1 MTTLPGAAF
10 FDSALSFGM
19 IRGGKIDAAILG
31 AMQVSATGDLANWMI
46 PGKMVKGPGGA
57 MDLVHGAGR
66 VIVLMEHV
74 AKDGSAK
81 IVDACTLPLT
91 GRGVVDRI
99 ITDLAVIDVTPDGL
113 VLVELA
119 PGVTVE
125 QVRQA
130 TEPPL
135 RIARN
140 WTTEGPRSMSENDV
154 VIVAAARTPQGRLK
168 GQLAAFTA
176 PQLGSFAIRG
186 ALEQGGVDPADV
198 DAVIVGQ
205 VLAAGS
211 GQNAARQA
219 AIGAGIGWDVPAHSV
234 NKVCLSGLTA
244 VIDAARMIRTGDAE
258 VVVAAGMESMTRAP
272 HLLMGSRDG
281 WTYGTVEVLDHMA
294 YDGLTDAYD
303 RESMGASTERHNARY
318 ELTREAQ
325 DQVAALSHQRAAAA
339 QESGVLD
346 AEIVAV
352 EVPQRRGEPVRVT
365 RDEGVRPETTVETL
379 AGLRPAFAEGGSI
392 TAGNSSQISDGASA
406 VVVTTRATAEAKG
419 WPVLVTVGA
428 SGQTAGPDNSL
439 QAQPARA
446 IEQACRKQGITPQ
459 DLDLVEINEAFGA
472 VVARSQTELGLDGD
486 IVNVHGGGI
495 AIGHPIGASGN
506 RLVVHVAHELARRGG
521 GTAAVGLCGGGGQ
534 GEALILTR

>member
-1 MTTLPGAAF
+1 MTEAVTAE
-10 FDSALSFGM
+10 
-19 IRGGKIDAAILG
+19 
-31 AMQVSATGDLANWMI
+31 TGN
-46 PGKMVKGPGGA
+46 
-57 MDLVHGAGR
+57 AG
-66 VIVLMEHV
+66 
-74 AKDGSAK
+74 
-81 IVDACTLPLT
+81 
-91 GRGVVDRI
+91 
-99 ITDLAVIDVTPDGL
+99 TDI
-113 VLVELA
+113 
-119 PGVTVE
+119 
-125 QVRQA
+125 
-130 TEPPL
+130 
-135 RIARN
+135 
-140 WTTEGPRSMSENDV
+140 

-168 GQLAAFTA
+168 GQLASFTA
-176 PQLGSFAIRG
+176 PQLGSFAIAG
-186 ALEQGGVDPADV
+186 ALEQGSIDPADV

-244 VIDAARMIRTGDAE
+244 IIDAARMIRTGDAD
-258 VVVAAGMESMTRAP
+258 VVVAAGMESMTRSP

-281 WTYGTVEVLDHMA
+281 WAYGSVEVLDHMA

-325 DQVAALSHQRAAAA
+325 DAVAARSHQRAAAA
-339 QESGVLD
+339 QAAGVFAD
-346 AEIVAV
+346 EIVDV
-352 EVPQRRGEPVRVT
+352 SVPQRRGEPILVT
-365 RDEGVRPETTVETL
+365 ADEGVRPDTTVETL
-379 AGLRPAFAEGGSI
+379 GGLRAAFAEGGSI

-406 VVVTTRATAEAKG
+406 VVVTSRAVAESKG
-419 WPVLVTVGA
+419 WSVLVTVGA

-446 IEQACRKQGITPQ
+446 IERACEKQGITPA

-472 VVARSQTELGLDGD
+472 VVARSQVELGLDPE
-486 IVNVHGGGI
+486 IVNIHGGGI

-506 RLVVHVAHELARRGG
+506 RLVVHIAHELARRGG

>member
-1 MTTLPGAAF
+1 
-10 FDSALSFGM
+10 
-19 IRGGKIDAAILG
+19 
-31 AMQVSATGDLANWMI
+31 
-46 PGKMVKGPGGA
+46 
-57 MDLVHGAGR
+57 
-66 VIVLMEHV
+66 
-74 AKDGSAK
+74 
-81 IVDACTLPLT
+81 
-91 GRGVVDRI
+91 
-99 ITDLAVIDVTPDGL
+99 
-113 VLVELA
+113 
-119 PGVTVE
+119 
-125 QVRQA
+125 
-130 TEPPL
+130 
-135 RIARN
+135 
-140 WTTEGPRSMSENDV
+140 MSENDV

-325 DQVAALSHQRAAAA
+325 DQIAALSHQRAAAA

-379 AGLRPAFAEGGSI
+379 AGLRAAFAEGGSI

-406 VVVTTRATAEAKG
+406 VVVTTRGTAEAKG

-472 VVARSQTELGLDGD
+472 VVARSQTELGLDGE

>member
-1 MTTLPGAAF
+1 
-10 FDSALSFGM
+10 
-19 IRGGKIDAAILG
+19 
-31 AMQVSATGDLANWMI
+31 
-46 PGKMVKGPGGA
+46 
-57 MDLVHGAGR
+57 
-66 VIVLMEHV
+66 
-74 AKDGSAK
+74 
-81 IVDACTLPLT
+81 
-91 GRGVVDRI
+91 
-99 ITDLAVIDVTPDGL
+99 
-113 VLVELA
+113 
-119 PGVTVE
+119 
-125 QVRQA
+125 
-130 TEPPL
+130 
-135 RIARN
+135 
-140 WTTEGPRSMSENDV
+140 MSENDV

-168 GQLAAFTA
+168 GQFAAFTA

-244 VIDAARMIRTGDAE
+244 VIDAARVIRTGDAE

-272 HLLMGSRDG
+272 HLLMGSREG

-379 AGLRPAFAEGGSI
+379 AGLRAAFAEGGSI

-419 WPVLVTVGA
+419 WAVLVTVGA

-472 VVARSQTELGLDGD
+472 VVARSQTELGLDGE

>member
-1 MTTLPGAAF
+1 MTMT
-10 FDSALSFGM
+10 
-19 IRGGKIDAAILG
+19 
-31 AMQVSATGDLANWMI
+31 
-46 PGKMVKGPGGA
+46 
-57 MDLVHGAGR
+57 
-66 VIVLMEHV
+66 
-74 AKDGSAK
+74 
-81 IVDACTLPLT
+81 
-91 GRGVVDRI
+91 
-99 ITDLAVIDVTPDGL
+99 
-113 VLVELA
+113 
-119 PGVTVE
+119 
-125 QVRQA
+125 
-130 TEPPL
+130 
-135 RIARN
+135 
-140 WTTEGPRSMSENDV
+140 ENDV

-168 GQLAAFTA
+168 GQLASFTA

-186 ALEQGGVDPADV
+186 ALEQASIDPADV
-198 DAVIVGQ
+198 DAVVVGQ

-244 VIDAARMIRTGDAE
+244 IIDAARMIRTGDAD

-281 WTYGTVEVLDHMA
+281 WTYGSVEVLDHMA

-303 RESMGASTERHNARY
+303 RESMGASTERHNARF
-318 ELTREAQ
+318 ELTRGAQ

-339 QESGVLD
+339 QEAGVFD
-346 AEIVAV
+346 GEIIAV
-352 EVPQRRGEPVRVT
+352 DVPQRRGEPVRVT
-365 RDEGVRPETTVETL
+365 KDEGVRPDTTVETL
-379 AGLRPAFAEGGSI
+379 AGLRPAFVEGGSI
-392 TAGNSSQISDGASA
+392 TAGNSSPISDGASA
-406 VVVTTRATAEAKG
+406 VVVTTRRAAEAKG

-446 IEQACRKQGITPQ
+446 IERACEKQGIAPS

-472 VVARSQTELGLDGD
+472 VVARSEVELGLDEG
-486 IVNVHGGGI
+486 IVNIHGGGI

-506 RLVVHVAHELARRGG
+506 RLVVHVAHELVRRGG

>member
-1 MTTLPGAAF
+1 MHDT
-10 FDSALSFGM
+10 D
-19 IRGGKIDAAILG
+19 I
-31 AMQVSATGDLANWMI
+31 
-46 PGKMVKGPGGA
+46 
-57 MDLVHGAGR
+57 
-66 VIVLMEHV
+66 VIV
-74 AKDGSAK
+74 S
-81 IVDACTLPLT
+81 
-91 GRGVVDRI
+91 
-99 ITDLAVIDVTPDGL
+99 
-113 VLVELA
+113 
-119 PGVTVE
+119 
-125 QVRQA
+125 
-130 TEPPL
+130 
-135 RIARN
+135 
-140 WTTEGPRSMSENDV
+140 
-154 VIVAAARTPQGRLK
+154 AARTPQGRLK

-176 PQLGSFAIRG
+176 PQLGAFAIRG
-186 ALEQGGVDPADV
+186 ALEQASIPPEDI

-205 VLAAGS
+205 VLSAGS

-219 AIGAGIGWDVPAHSV
+219 AIGAGIGWDVPAHTV

-244 VIDAARMIRTGDAE
+244 IIDAARMIRTGDAE

-281 WTYGTVEVLDHMA
+281 WTYGSVEVLDHMA

-325 DQVAALSHQRAAAA
+325 DTVAALSHQRAAAA
-339 QESGVLD
+339 QAAGVFD
-346 AEIVAV
+346 DEIVTV
-352 EVPQRRGEPVRVT
+352 SVPQRRGEPLLVT
-365 RDEGVRPETTVETL
+365 ADEGIRPDTTVESL
-379 AGLRPAFAEGGSI
+379 AGLRAAFAEGGTI

-406 VVVTTRATAEAKG
+406 VVVTTRALAAEKG
-419 WPVLVTVGA
+419 WPILVTVGA

-446 IEQACRKQGITPQ
+446 IERACEKQGISPS

-472 VVARSQTELGLDGD
+472 VVARSQVELGLDPAL
-486 IVNVHGGGI
+486 VNIHGGGI

-506 RLVVHVAHELARRGG
+506 RLVVHLAHELARRGS

>member
-1 MTTLPGAAF
+1 MT
-10 FDSALSFGM
+10 
-19 IRGGKIDAAILG
+19 
-31 AMQVSATGDLANWMI
+31 
-46 PGKMVKGPGGA
+46 
-57 MDLVHGAGR
+57 
-66 VIVLMEHV
+66 
-74 AKDGSAK
+74 
-81 IVDACTLPLT
+81 
-91 GRGVVDRI
+91 
-99 ITDLAVIDVTPDGL
+99 
-113 VLVELA
+113 
-119 PGVTVE
+119 
-125 QVRQA
+125 
-130 TEPPL
+130 
-135 RIARN
+135 
-140 WTTEGPRSMSENDV
+140 ENDV

-168 GQLAAFTA
+168 GQLASFTA

-186 ALEQGGVDPADV
+186 ALEQASIDPADV

-244 VIDAARMIRTGDAE
+244 IIDAARMIRTGDAD

-281 WTYGTVEVLDHMA
+281 WTYGSVEVLDHMA

-303 RESMGASTERHNARY
+303 RESMGASTERHNARF
-318 ELTREAQ
+318 ELTRGAQ

-339 QESGVLD
+339 QEAGVFD
-346 AEIVAV
+346 GEIIAV
-352 EVPQRRGEPVRVT
+352 DVPQRRGEPVRVT
-365 RDEGVRPETTVETL
+365 KDEGVRPDTTVDTL
-379 AGLRPAFAEGGSI
+379 AGLRAAFVEGGSI
-392 TAGNSSQISDGASA
+392 TAGNSSPISDGASA
-406 VVVTTRATAEAKG
+406 VVVTTRRTAEAKG

-446 IEQACRKQGITPQ
+446 IERACEKQGITPS

-472 VVARSQTELGLDGD
+472 VVARSQVELGLDES
-486 IVNVHGGGI
+486 IVNIHGGGI

-506 RLVVHVAHELARRGG
+506 RLVVHVAHELVRRGG

>member
-1 MTTLPGAAF
+1 MT
-10 FDSALSFGM
+10 
-19 IRGGKIDAAILG
+19 
-31 AMQVSATGDLANWMI
+31 
-46 PGKMVKGPGGA
+46 
-57 MDLVHGAGR
+57 
-66 VIVLMEHV
+66 
-74 AKDGSAK
+74 
-81 IVDACTLPLT
+81 
-91 GRGVVDRI
+91 
-99 ITDLAVIDVTPDGL
+99 
-113 VLVELA
+113 
-119 PGVTVE
+119 
-125 QVRQA
+125 
-130 TEPPL
+130 
-135 RIARN
+135 
-140 WTTEGPRSMSENDV
+140 ENDV

-186 ALEQGGVDPADV
+186 ALEQGSVAPADV

-219 AIGAGIGWDVPAHSV
+219 AIGAGIGWEVPAHSV

-244 VIDAARMIRTGDAE
+244 IIDAARMIRTGDAD

-281 WTYGTVEVLDHMA
+281 WTYGSVEVLDHMA
-294 YDGLTDAYD
+294 FDGLTDAYD
-303 RESMGASTERHNARY
+303 RESMGASTERHNARF

-325 DQVAALSHQRAAAA
+325 DRVAAHSHQRATAAYEA
-339 QESGVLD
+339 GLFD

-352 EVPQRRGEPVRVT
+352 DVPQRRGEPLRVT
-365 RDEGVRPETTVETL
+365 KDEGVRPDTTIDTL
-379 AGLRPAFAEGGSI
+379 AGLRAAFAEGGSI
-392 TAGNSSQISDGASA
+392 TAGNSSPISDGASA
-406 VVVTTRATAEAKG
+406 VVLTTRRTADAKG

-446 IEQACRKQGITPQ
+446 IERACEKQGIAPS

-472 VVARSQTELGLDGD
+472 VVARSQVELGLDES
-486 IVNVHGGGI
+486 IVNIHGGGI